1 MPSKKR
7 RRSPDQPDD
16 STALMVHIEDIKAQN
31 RLTIDAVHSVARA
44 LDQKFE
50 ERFQRLEQQNILF
63 TAALRD
69 VRSSLETKVDKVDGR
84 LQVVETKV
92 DNLELKV
99 DRIDARLQVVETKVD
114 NLEVKVDKID
124 VRLQLVETK
133 VDRVDARL
141 QGVEKTV
148 ESLVPLEARVSALER
163 RPA

>member
-16 STALMVHIEDIKAQN
+16 STALMHIEDIKAQN
-31 RLTIDAVHSVARA
+31 RLTIEAVHTVARA

-92 DNLELKV
+92 DNLEVKV
-99 DRIDARLQVVETKVD
+99 DRIDTRLQVVEQKVD

-133 VDRVDARL
+133 VDRVDVRL

-148 ESLVPLEARVSALER
+148 ESVVPLEARVSALER